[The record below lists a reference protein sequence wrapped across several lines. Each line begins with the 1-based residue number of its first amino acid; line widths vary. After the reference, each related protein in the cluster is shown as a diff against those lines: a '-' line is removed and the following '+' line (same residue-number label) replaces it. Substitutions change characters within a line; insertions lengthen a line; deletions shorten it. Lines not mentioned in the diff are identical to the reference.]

1 MSICKYDIHI
11 IRLDKTIWTAL
22 QNDADGADFQ
32 GVEIG
37 VIACVQGDC
46 SGFQRSE
53 CEGNLPSPVNGFPSA
68 SIIKSNP
75 VNTEIPVSHL
85 TVILTCRMQF
95 D

>member
-11 IRLDKTIWTAL
+11 IRLDKTIWAAL

-46 SGFQRSE
+46 SGFQ
-53 CEGNLPSPVNGFPSA
+53 G
-68 SIIKSNP
+68 
-75 VNTEIPVSHL
+75 VS
-85 TVILTCRMQF
+85 VKGISQVP
-95 D
+95 